1 MGMGSLLLKMIRAV
15 QFFLLCVVFKDINA
29 DPRPNP
35 LDTVNVHLH
44 LGDLEEAAAAKEKEG
59 QDYGYHPCAAP
70 PCSVDNGDSINTGD
84 NCKDVICTGKRSAI
98 NIKCCGND
106 YAAKKEGEKGSD
118 YSDADS
124 AKPEADDSPKES
136 EDGANAESEDGANAE
151 SEDGANAES
160 EGGAK
165 EESEGGAKEESEDG
179 AEAESEGGAKQESE
193 DGAKEES
200 ESSGGAGKKGSDY
213 GYHPCAVPPCKG
225 YDGGDSINSG
235 DNCAGVICTGKRS
248 AVNIKCCGD
257 GRRRRMRNRRRN
269 F

>member
-124 AKPEADDSPKES
+124 AKPEAEDSPKES
-136 EDGANAESEDGANAE
+136 EDGA
-151 SEDGANAES
+151 
-160 EGGAK
+160 K
-165 EESEGGAKEESEDG
+165 
-179 AEAESEGGAKQESE
+179 AESEGGAKQESE

-200 ESSGGAGKKGSDY
+200 EGSGGAGKKGSDY

-225 YDGGDSINSG
+225 YDDGDSINSG

>member
-1 MGMGSLLLKMIRAV
+1 MIRAV
-15 QFFLLCVVFKDINA
+15 QFFLLCVVLKDINA

-44 LGDLEEAAAAKEKEG
+44 IGDLEEAAAAKEKEG

-124 AKPEADDSPKES
+124 AKPEAEDSPK
-136 EDGANAESEDGANAE
+136 E

-179 AEAESEGGAKQESE
+179 AE
-193 DGAKEES
+193 EES

-225 YDGGDSINSG
+225 YDDGDSINSG

>member
-1 MGMGSLLLKMIRAV
+1 MGSILMGSLLLKMIRAV

-118 YSDADS
+118 YSNADS
-124 AKPEADDSPKES
+124 AKPEAEDSPK
-136 EDGANAESEDGANAE
+136 
-151 SEDGANAES
+151 
-160 EGGAK
+160 
-165 EESEGGAKEESEDG
+165 ESEDG
-179 AEAESEGGAKQESE
+179 AEAESEGGAKHESE
-193 DGAKEES
+193 DGTKEES

-225 YDGGDSINSG
+225 YDDGDSINSG

>member
-124 AKPEADDSPKES
+124 AKPEAEESPKES
-136 EDGANAESEDGANAE
+136 EDGANAESEGGAN
-151 SEDGANAES
+151 
-160 EGGAK
+160 
-165 EESEGGAKEESEDG
+165 
-179 AEAESEGGAKQESE
+179 QESE

-225 YDGGDSINSG
+225 YD
-235 DNCAGVICTGKRS
+235 
-248 AVNIKCCGD
+248 D
-257 GRRRRMRNRRRN
+257 G
-269 F
+269 

>member
-1 MGMGSLLLKMIRAV
+1 MGSILMGSLLLKMIRAV

-70 PCSVDNGDSINTGD
+70 PCSVDNGDSINT
-84 NCKDVICTGKRSAI
+84 
-98 NIKCCGND
+98 KCCGND

-124 AKPEADDSPKES
+124 AKPEAEDSPI
-136 EDGANAESEDGANAE
+136 
-151 SEDGANAES
+151 ES
-160 EGGAK
+160 EGGAN
-165 EESEGGAKEESEDG
+165 EESEDG

-200 ESSGGAGKKGSDY
+200 EGGAKE
-213 GYHPCAVPPCKG
+213 
-225 YDGGDSINSG
+225 
-235 DNCAGVICTGKRS
+235 
-248 AVNIKCCGD
+248 
-257 GRRRRMRNRRRN
+257 
-269 F
+269 

>member
-1 MGMGSLLLKMIRAV
+1 MGSLLLKMIRAV

-106 YAAKKEGEKGSD
+106 YAAKKEGEKGAD
-118 YSDADS
+118 YSNADS
-124 AKPEADDSPKES
+124 AKPEAEDSPKES
-136 EDGANAESEDGANAE
+136 ED
-151 SEDGANAES
+151 
-160 EGGAK
+160 
-165 EESEGGAKEESEDG
+165 GAKEESEDG

-225 YDGGDSINSG
+225 YDDGDSINSG

>member
-84 NCKDVICTGKRSAI
+84 NCKDVICTGK
-98 NIKCCGND
+98 
-106 YAAKKEGEKGSD
+106 GSD
-118 YSDADS
+118 YSNADS
-124 AKPEADDSPKES
+124 VKPEAEDSPKES

-151 SEDGANAES
+151 SEDGANVES
-160 EGGAK
+160 EDGANA
-165 EESEGGAKEESEDG
+165 ESEGGAKEESEDG

-225 YDGGDSINSG
+225 YDDGDSINSG

>member
-1 MGMGSLLLKMIRAV
+1 MGIASLLLKMIRAV

-59 QDYGYHPCAAP
+59 QD
-70 PCSVDNGDSINTGD
+70 NGDSINTGD
-84 NCKDVICTGKRSAI
+84 NCKDVICTGKRSEI

-118 YSDADS
+118 YTDADS
-124 AKPEADDSPKES
+124 AKPEAEDSPK
-136 EDGANAESEDGANAE
+136 ESEDGANAE

-165 EESEGGAKEESEDG
+165 EESEGGAKEESEGG
-179 AEAESEGGAKQESE
+179 AKEESEGGAKEESE
-193 DGAKEES
+193 DG
-200 ESSGGAGKKGSDY
+200 
-213 GYHPCAVPPCKG
+213 
-225 YDGGDSINSG
+225 
-235 DNCAGVICTGKRS
+235 
-248 AVNIKCCGD
+248 
-257 GRRRRMRNRRRN
+257 
-269 F
+269 

>member
-1 MGMGSLLLKMIRAV
+1 MGIASLLLKMIRAV

-124 AKPEADDSPKES
+124 VKPEAEDSPK
-136 EDGANAESEDGANAE
+136 
-151 SEDGANAES
+151 
-160 EGGAK
+160 
-165 EESEGGAKEESEDG
+165 ESEGGAKEESEDG

-225 YDGGDSINSG
+225 YDDGDSINSG

-257 GRRRRMRNRRRN
+257 GRRRMRNRRRN

>member
-1 MGMGSLLLKMIRAV
+1 MGSLLLKMIRAV

-118 YSDADS
+118 YSNADS
-124 AKPEADDSPKES
+124 AKPEAEDSPKES
-136 EDGANAESEDGANAE
+136 EDGAN
-151 SEDGANAES
+151 
-160 EGGAK
+160 
-165 EESEGGAKEESEDG
+165 
-179 AEAESEGGAKQESE
+179 AESEGGAKQESE

-225 YDGGDSINSG
+225 YDDGDSINSG

>member
-1 MGMGSLLLKMIRAV
+1 MGSILMGSLLLKMIRAV

-44 LGDLEEAAAAKEKEG
+44 LGDLEEAVAAKEKEG

-98 NIKCCGND
+98 NIKCCGKD
-106 YAAKKEGEKGSD
+106 YA
-118 YSDADS
+118 
-124 AKPEADDSPKES
+124 
-136 EDGANAESEDGANAE
+136 ANAESEDGANAE
-151 SEDGANAES
+151 SED
-160 EGGAK
+160 GAK

-179 AEAESEGGAKQESE
+179 AKAESEGGAKQESE

-213 GYHPCAVPPCKG
+213 G
-225 YDGGDSINSG
+225 
-235 DNCAGVICTGKRS
+235 
-248 AVNIKCCGD
+248 
-257 GRRRRMRNRRRN
+257 
-269 F
+269 

>member
-1 MGMGSLLLKMIRAV
+1 MGIASLLLKMIRAV

-118 YSDADS
+118 YTDADLLNQR
-124 AKPEADDSPKES
+124 PKILQKSLKMELMLNPKM
-136 EDGANAESEDGANAE
+136 ELMPNLKVEL
-151 SEDGANAES
+151 
-160 EGGAK
+160 
-165 EESEGGAKEESEDG
+165 
-179 AEAESEGGAKQESE
+179 
-193 DGAKEES
+193 
-200 ESSGGAGKKGSDY
+200 
-213 GYHPCAVPPCKG
+213 
-225 YDGGDSINSG
+225 
-235 DNCAGVICTGKRS
+235 KRS
-248 AVNIKCCGD
+248 QKVELKRSQKMELKQNPRVGLN
-257 GRRRRMRNRRRN
+257 RNLKMALKKSLKVLEVLARKDQIMDITPVLYRPVRDMMMEIRSTQEIIALA
-269 F
+269 

>member
-1 MGMGSLLLKMIRAV
+1 MGIASLLLKMIRAV

-106 YAAKKEGEKGSD
+106 YAAKPEGEKGSD
-118 YSDADS
+118 YTDADS
-124 AKPEADDSPKES
+124 AKPEAEDSPKES
-136 EDGANAESEDGANAE
+136 EDGA
-151 SEDGANAES
+151 
-160 EGGAK
+160 K
-165 EESEGGAKEESEDG
+165 
-179 AEAESEGGAKQESE
+179 AESEGGAKQESE

-225 YDGGDSINSG
+225 YDDGDSINSG

>member
-1 MGMGSLLLKMIRAV
+1 MGSILMGSLLLKMIRAV

-118 YSDADS
+118 YSNAD
-124 AKPEADDSPKES
+124 
-136 EDGANAESEDGANAE
+136 SEDGANAE

-165 EESEGGAKEESEDG
+165 EESEGGAKE
-179 AEAESEGGAKQESE
+179 
-193 DGAKEES
+193 
-200 ESSGGAGKKGSDY
+200 
-213 GYHPCAVPPCKG
+213 
-225 YDGGDSINSG
+225 
-235 DNCAGVICTGKRS
+235 
-248 AVNIKCCGD
+248 
-257 GRRRRMRNRRRN
+257 
-269 F
+269 

>member
-1 MGMGSLLLKMIRAV
+1 MGSILMGSLLLKMIRAV

-44 LGDLEEAAAAKEKEG
+44 LGDLEETAAAKEKEG

-118 YSDADS
+118 HSNADS
-124 AKPEADDSPKES
+124 AKPEAEDSPK
-136 EDGANAESEDGANAE
+136 E

-225 YDGGDSINSG
+225 YDDGGSINSG